1 MTTEYMELGVGAVD
15 GQLGEGLA
23 FNDVVLVHSRG
34 DVLHGQ
40 FLKMCTDALDLHR
53 LDYVIGKEEDWKD
66 SDGIDDVYSELPT
79 FNGVAIYTFKNGN
92 TIPKDELR
100 KLIAS
105 HRRHVQRNRQ
115 LRQKQGLILCLLNRT
130 DPVGKARV
138 TAKQHIEFAETKRGM
153 RVIVRNDH
161 SEKARVRITGPVKN
175 LKIIPI
181 KEKEPQ

>member
-1 MTTEYMELGVGAVD
+1 MATEYIELGVSAVD
-15 GQLGEGLA
+15 SQLGEGLA

-40 FLKMCTDALDLHR
+40 FLKMCADALDLHH
-53 LDYVIGKEEDWKD
+53 LDYVAIEEEDWRS
-66 SDGIDDVYSELPT
+66 SDGIDDSYSDLPT
-79 FNGVAIYTFKNGN
+79 FSGTVIYTFKNGN

-100 KLIAS
+100 ELIAG

-115 LRQKQGLILCLLNRT
+115 VGHKQGLILCLLNRT

-138 TAKQHIEFAETKRGM
+138 TAKQHIEFAETTRGM
-153 RVIVRNDH
+153 QVIVRNDH
-161 SEKARVRITGPVKN
+161 SEKLRVRITGSVKN

-181 KEKEPQ
+181 KEKESQ